1 MRFGK
6 VDSLHRISYSLAT
19 QHMKQ
24 KESAMNR
31 LKAFFGGAAV
41 LVVLCAAAAA
51 GAAESMDYKAI
62 LAKTRAGVLATED
75 GTQPRTRV
83 FGLLRVDGD
92 RYWFCTGASKDVYKQ
107 MQTNNRISFCAW
119 DTESNIVLNLDG
131 PVTFVEDPALKAEF
145 LDENPGIKSI
155 YKSADNPEFKIFYL
169 EPDTISSFDFVNG
182 KVYHKK

>member
-6 VDSLHRISYSLAT
+6 VDSLHRSCYSLAT

-131 PVTFVEDPALKAEF
+131 PVTFVEQVLVGFDELVHILK
-145 LDENPGIKSI
+145 
-155 YKSADNPEFKIFYL
+155 
-169 EPDTISSFDFVNG
+169 
-182 KVYHKK
+182 